1 MMKSIYFKLF
11 FGSLAAVLCIA
22 LSCASSTPE
31 TKSTPT
37 YPEPSEAFKSYWYSG
52 LGEVNTFELKQ
63 ARYGE
68 LRSGEAVQIYV
79 TEPFDTDKQVKSDQE
94 DGNDVRVMKIN
105 FVKKFLTGIYPY
117 SVMTSAFTPVD
128 AETFQQPMKATS
140 SAQEWC
146 GHAFI
151 QMNQKASGYRAQQFS
166 YFESEGDKDFEMK
179 AEILE
184 DGLWTSLRMNPEAL
198 PVGKFKVVP
207 SLTYIRFLHI
217 EFKAYNAELRLA
229 HNENEIVY
237 TVDYPELKRVL
248 RIYADNAFPH
258 TIRRWEETYV
268 DGWGAAA
275 QELTTEATLIHTE
288 LLPYWQLNHNSD
300 STYRTQIGLSK

>member
-1 MMKSIYFKLF
+1 MKSIHFKLIL
-11 FGSLAAVLCIA
+11 GSLGAALCLA

-31 TKSTPT
+31 TKSISSFPD
-37 YPEPSEAFKSYWYSG
+37 PSEAFKAYWYSG

-79 TEPFDTDKQVKSDQE
+79 TEPFDTEKHVKSDQE
-94 DGNDVRVMKIN
+94 DDNDVRVMKIN
-105 FVKKFLTGIYPY
+105 YVKKFLTGIYPY

-128 AETFQQPMKATS
+128 TDNFQRPMKATS

-151 QMNQKASGYRAQQFS
+151 QMNQEEKGYRTTQLS
-166 YFESEGDKDFEMK
+166 YFESEGDQTSDVS

-184 DGLWTSLRMNPEAL
+184 DGLWTSLRMNPEKL

-207 SLTYIRFLHI
+207 SLTYVRFLHI
-217 EFKAYNAELRLA
+217 ELKAYDAELRLA
-229 HNENEIVY
+229 HNDNEMVY